1 MKNRIGIGKSTPLD
15 TNETVVITLTVG
27 EDGRITACGCSVE
40 GSDYLEDCA
49 STLCR
54 ILPEK
59 PVADVLQMT
68 NMAIVYNMET
78 DLPPH
83 FFYCSHMAATAAK
96 NAARDYM
103 NKNGI
108 PYEDTGCC
116 NCGKQ

>member
-1 MKNRIGIGKSTPLD
+1 MKNKIGIGKSAPLD
-15 TNETVVITLTVG
+15 TDESVVITLTVG
-27 EDGRITACGCSVE
+27 EDGLITSCGCAVE
-40 GSDYLEDCA
+40 GSAYLDACA
-49 STLCR
+49 GTLCD
-54 ILPEK
+54 ILPGK

-78 DLPPH
+78 ELPPL

-116 NCGKQ
+116 NCSK